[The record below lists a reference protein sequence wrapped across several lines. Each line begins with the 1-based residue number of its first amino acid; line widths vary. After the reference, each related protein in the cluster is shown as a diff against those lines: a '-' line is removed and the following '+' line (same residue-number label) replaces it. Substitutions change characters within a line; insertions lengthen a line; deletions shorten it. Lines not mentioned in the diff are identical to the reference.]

1 MKKLIL
7 MTCLALG
14 ISAASFAQGGGGGG
28 ARTPQTPD
36 QQLATLKT
44 NLGDL
49 KLTADQETKV
59 MAIYKA
65 SAAST
70 DSLTKAGGD
79 MRTGRQPIM
88 MAQNAKLKAVLTPE
102 QFAKIPARG
111 GRGGGGGGGG
121 GTPPPP
127 TR

>member
-28 ARTPQTPD
+28 GGRPQRTPD
-36 QQLATLKT
+36 EQLATLKT
-44 NLGDL
+44 QVGDL

-59 MAIYKA
+59 LAIYKA
-65 SAAST
+65 AAAST

-79 MRTGRQPIM
+79 PRTGRQPIM
-88 MAQNAKLKAVLTPE
+88 AAQTAKLKAVLTPD

-111 GRGGGGGGGG
+111 GRGGGGGMG
-121 GTPPPP
+121 
-127 TR
+127 

>member
-14 ISAASFAQGGGGGG
+14 ISAASFAQGGG
-28 ARTPQTPD
+28 RTPQTPD
-36 QQLATLKT
+36 QQLANLKT
-44 NLGDL
+44 QVGDL

-65 SAAST
+65 AAAST

-88 MAQNAKLKAVLTPE
+88 MAQTTKLKAVLTPE
-102 QFAKIPARG
+102 QFAKIPPRG
-111 GRGGGGGGGG
+111 GRGGGGGG